1 MELVLFNLIPTL
13 TFVLVT
19 TFTPGPNNTMSLVSG
34 KTNGYKKSINFL
46 LGIFSGFFIL
56 MMLCGFFNRILF
68 SIFPS
73 IKPYIS
79 IAGSLYMLYLA
90 VIILKSDLGSKSYS
104 IVFSYKKGVLLQF
117 MNVKVIMYGLALY
130 GTFIS
135 PYWDGFWVV
144 IISAFFLAATSFT
157 SISLW
162 SLSGSRFSH
171 IINRNPRIFSFVTA
185 GLMVFS
191 SVSIL
196 YPVLVKLSASL
207 S

>member
-1 MELVLFNLIPTL
+1 MESVLFNLIPTL

-34 KTNGYKKSINFL
+34 KNNGYKKSLKFL
-46 LGIFSGFFIL
+46 FGIFTGFFIL

-68 SIFPS
+68 SVLPS

-90 VIILKSDLGSKSYS
+90 VIILKSDLGSHSYP
-104 IVFSYKKGVLLQF
+104 INFSYKKGLFLQF
-117 MNVKVIMYGLALY
+117 MNIKVIMYGLALY

-135 PYWDGFWVV
+135 PYFDGLWVV
-144 IISAFFLAATSFT
+144 IISAFLLASMSFT

-162 SLSGSRFSH
+162 SLSGSRFSR
-171 IINRNPRIFSFVTA
+171 IINLHPGVFSVVTA
-185 GLMVFS
+185 GLMAFS

-196 YPVLVKLSASL
+196 YPILVKLISS
-207 S
+207 